1 MLVVI
6 KEEMRD
12 FSWETLA
19 GRETRGQKSENC
31 FFAFNCFYWLFLSVF
46 LVLVLL
52 FRCLLEK
59 VSWFVFMNI

>member
-6 KEEMRD
+6 KGEMRD

-19 GRETRGQKSENC
+19 GRETLGQKSENC

-46 LVLVLL
+46 FFGLGSSL
-52 FRCLLEK
+52 
-59 VSWFVFMNI
+59 S